1 MRAYGQNEFNTA
13 GDLVDTFNRG
23 GDILRLRAYIKGVG
37 DGLQF
42 SNAELAH
49 EKRPLLYCPP
59 PDLPVVD
66 AQYVAIMENYL
77 TNHPKLRDSPPPT
90 VLLIALM
97 DVFPCK

>member
-1 MRAYGQNEFNTA
+1 MIKRLILAGALIAMALMRAYGQNEFNTA

-49 EKRPLLYCPP
+49 EKAASTLLSTTGPSRRRCSVRGHHGELS
-59 PDLPVVD
+59 D
-66 AQYVAIMENYL
+66 
-77 TNHPKLRDSPPPT
+77 
-90 VLLIALM
+90 
-97 DVFPCK
+97 